1 MSNMYWF
8 SKHHFHSHLLF
19 SNTISTKK
27 KKNSKHN
34 LKNDLLQNEN
44 VFVCGKKFDYDYV
57 APTRCLIVKR
67 FSELMENN
75 NSFFPPYS
83 ATIWKNIGFFFL
95 ISSEACFTKPVT
107 KWILPYVLTA
117 NSLITNRR
125 LHQTPTSLRD
135 VSHNM
140 SSSLKQFFETINIS

>member
-8 SKHHFHSHLLF
+8 SKHHFHFHLPF
-19 SNTISTKK
+19 SNTISTK

-34 LKNDLLQNEN
+34 LKNDLLQDEN
-44 VFVCGKKFDYDYV
+44 VFVCEKKFDYDYV

-67 FSELMENN
+67 FSEPMENN
-75 NSFFPPYS
+75 NSFFFPLFS
-83 ATIWKNIGFFFL
+83 NNLKEHGFFFL
-95 ISSEACFTKPVT
+95 ISSKACFTKPVT

-117 NSLITNRR
+117 NSLITNSC